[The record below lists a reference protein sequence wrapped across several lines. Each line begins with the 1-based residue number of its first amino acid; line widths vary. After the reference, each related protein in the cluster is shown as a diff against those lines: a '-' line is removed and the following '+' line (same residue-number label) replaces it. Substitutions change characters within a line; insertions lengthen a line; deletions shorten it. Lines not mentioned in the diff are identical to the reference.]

1 MAINEQLILEIRADV
16 AQLKKGIAQSKGSV
30 NRFQNSLKGVA
41 GTIKVALS
49 AAMTAAAVSS
59 VRMAKTWD
67 KSLTQI
73 VALVGVSKK
82 EVAEMGEAARN
93 MAVRTGKSSN
103 EAAEALF
110 FITSAGLRG
119 ADAMAVL
126 DASLK
131 ASAVGLGETKT
142 IADLATSALN
152 AYKGSGMTAS
162 DATDVLT
169 AAVREGKLEA
179 SELASAMGQVLPVA
193 SNMGV
198 SFNEVGAAFAAMS
211 RTGTNASQ
219 AATALNGIMVALLKE
234 TPQTEKAMTD
244 IGLSFDGL
252 RAQIKEE
259 GLISVLTTLK
269 GKFGD
274 NEDAMKRIFPNVQG
288 LKGIMDLVG
297 ASAED
302 NVKIFEALNNVTG
315 ATNKSFEDSKSASFE
330 FDVEIAKLKN
340 TLLSIGETLL
350 PIVNAGLKAF
360 NYLIGNSDDA
370 YATDLELAQNALKGL
385 EENLQKAENKLAS
398 WNAKGIENERVQQK
412 LELRVQQASQAVENQ
427 TSIVTDLTLA
437 LDDTTEA
444 TDKLNEAGNKN
455 KTVTT
460 QQTQAYTDY
469 KLALTELKN
478 EAQIMGG
485 EFDLT
490 AGKID
495 LMKSSLINLLNAGEG
510 SSDMFKE
517 IKSELATLEAEE
529 MGMEADLS
537 FNMDDD
543 SWIDNDPALQN
554 ILANTTTWGEE
565 LKAAHQE
572 INAAIAEQNRAD
584 SELLEATINE
594 RNERLLEQDRVLL
607 EQKNQ
612 MMMQAGE
619 YIATFMGQ
627 VHQGLTELT
636 GGLVDSLGLADK
648 GVQGFLKSILKAL
661 AQVAV
666 AQLVGLIQ
674 KKIMAKIQGKID
686 KKQAMGSGIAAASNQ
701 AAAMGPAGLA
711 ALPLLIAAAVGTVG
725 AAFGSIQAF
734 AKGGI
739 VTKPMMGL
747 VGEAGSEAIIPLD
760 RLENMV
766 SPTSGEFTLRG
777 QDLVLALNRAD
788 NFKDRIMN

>member
-1 MAINEQLILEIRADV
+1 
-16 AQLKKGIAQSKGSV
+16 
-30 NRFQNSLKGVA
+30 
-41 GTIKVALS
+41 
-49 AAMTAAAVSS
+49 MTAAAVSS

-126 DASLK
+126 EASLK
-131 ASAVGLGETKT
+131 ASAVGLGETKVV
-142 IADLATSALN
+142 ADLATSALN
-152 AYKGSGMTAS
+152 AYGAENLSAT
-162 DATDVLT
+162 DATDVMVS
-169 AAVREGKLEA
+169 AVREGKLEA
-179 SELASAMGQVLPVA
+179 SELAGSMGRVLPIA
-193 SNMGV
+193 SQLGV
-198 SFNEVGAAFAAMS
+198 EFHEVGGAFAAMS
-211 RTGTNASQ
+211 RTGTNAAEAS
-219 AATALNGIMVALLKE
+219 TALRGIFMGLIKPTAEGEKELK
-234 TPQTEKAMTD
+234 KMN
-244 IGLSFDGL
+244 LSYEGL
-252 RAQIKEE
+252 RKQLKEE
-259 GLISVLTTLK
+259 GLLSLLETLK
-269 GKFGD
+269 TNFEG
-274 NEDAMKRIFPNVQG
+274 NTEAQANVFSNSRALVG
-288 LKGIMDLVG
+288 VMDLLGKGIDSTRTIMDNMSNSVG
-297 ASAED
+297 ATDKAF
-302 NVKIFEALNNVTG
+302 I
-315 ATNKSFEDSKSASFE
+315 DSKSASKD
-330 FDVEIAKLKN
+330 FDIEVAKLQD

-360 NYLIGNSDDA
+360 NFLIGNSDDA
-370 YATDLELAQNALKGL
+370 YATDLELAKNALKGL
-385 EENLQKAENKLAS
+385 EENLETAKQKLEK
-398 WNAKGIENERVQQK
+398 WNAKGIENERVQEK
-412 LELRVQQASQAVENQ
+412 LERRVQQASEAVKNQ
-427 TSIVTDLTLA
+427 TSIVADLTPVIEE
-437 LDDTTEA
+437 TTKA
-444 TDKLNEAGNKN
+444 TDKLNESGDKN

-460 QQTQAYTDY
+460 EQTQAYTDY

-490 AGKID
+490 AAKID
-495 LMKSSLINLLNAGEG
+495 LMKDSLINLLNAGEG

-572 INAAIAEQNRAD
+572 INAAIAEQNKAD
-584 SELLEATINE
+584 SELLEAEINE

-619 YIATFMGQ
+619 FVNAFMGQ